1 MRTAET
7 VLGIIQERGKRGLPL
22 EEVYRQL
29 YNPDLYLRAYAKLYA
44 NNGAMTPGTTSETV
58 DAMALAKIKK
68 IIEAL
73 REERYRWTPV
83 KRVYI
88 AKKNGKLRP
97 LGLPSWSDKLLQEVL
112 RQILE
117 AYYEPQF
124 SQHSHG
130 FRPERGCHSALSEV
144 ANVWS
149 GTKWFLEGDISDCF
163 GSLDHEIMLSILR
176 EHIHDNRFLRLIR
189 NLLQAGYLEDWTYHA
204 TWSGSP
210 QGGVISPVLSNIY
223 LDKLDKYIEEKLLP
237 TYTKGGVRRRNPRY
251 TAIQRKIEKAR
262 KEGKVREVKKLYQQL
277 RQEASSDPDDP
288 SYRRLRY
295 IRYADDWLIGFI
307 GPKTEAEEI
316 KRQIGVYL
324 QETLKLHLSEEK
336 TLITHAATEAARFLG
351 YELISQHATDQIDGN
366 GRRKINRNIGLRIPT
381 DVIEKKCSMYMKEE
395 KPTHRAELLSDDD
408 YSIMSRYQAEYRGIV
423 QYYILATNIRRLNK
437 LHWIMRMSLL
447 KTLANKHKTRV
458 TAMVRKYLTQTETPY
473 GQMKCLEVKVERQ
486 GKKPLTAQFGGIPL
500 RRKRTAILT
509 NQLPI
514 YKKFERNELIKRLLA
529 DTCELCGSKE
539 QVEVHHIRKL
549 ADLNVKGRKEK
560 PRWIQIMA
568 ARRRKTLIT
577 CRRCHENIHY
587 GEQGHRTLNITGEPD
602 ESKGSSPVLR
612 ETERKGASN

>member
-22 EEVYRQL
+22 EDVYRQL
-29 YNPDLYLRAYAKLYA
+29 YNPDLYLRAYAKLYT
-44 NNGAMTPGTTSETV
+44 NDGAMTPGTTSETV
-58 DAMALAKIKK
+58 DAMALTKIKK

-117 AYYEPQF
+117 AYYEPQM
-124 SQHSHG
+124 SPHSHG
-130 FRPERGCHSALSEV
+130 VRPERGCHSALSEV
-144 ANVWS
+144 ANTWS
-149 GTKWFLEGDISDCF
+149 GTKWFIEGDISDCF
-163 GSLDHEIMLSILR
+163 GSLDHEILLSILKER
-176 EHIHDNRFLRLIR
+176 IHDNRFLRLIR

-223 LDKLDKYIEEKLLP
+223 MDKLDKYIEEELLP
-237 TYTKGGVRRRNPRY
+237 TYTQGGVRRRNPRY

-262 KEGKVREVKKLYQQL
+262 REGRVREVKKLYQQL

-307 GPKTEAEEI
+307 GPQAEAEEI
-316 KRQIGVYL
+316 KRQIGVFL
-324 QETLKLHLSEEK
+324 QGKLKLHLSEEK

-381 DVIEKKCSMYMKEE
+381 KVIEKKCSMYLRAE
-395 KPTHRAELLSDDD
+395 KPTYRAELLSDDD
-408 YSIMSRYQAEYRGIV
+408 YSIVSRYQAEYRGMV

-447 KTLANKHKTRV
+447 KTLANKHKARV
-458 TAMVRKYLTQTETPY
+458 TAMVRKYQAQTETPY

-500 RRKRTAILT
+500 RRKRAAIL
-509 NQLPI
+509 NDQLPV

-529 DTCELCGSKE
+529 DKCELCGSKE

-587 GEQGHRTLNITGEPD
+587 GEQRHRNLNVTGEPD
-602 ESKGSSPVLR
+602 EPKGSSPVLR

>member
-58 DAMALAKIKK
+58 DAMALTKIKK

-117 AYYEPQF
+117 AYYEPQM

-144 ANVWS
+144 ANTWS

-176 EHIHDNRFLRLIR
+176 ERIHDNRFLRLIR

-223 LDKLDKYIEEKLLP
+223 LDKLDKYTEEKLLP

-324 QETLKLHLSEEK
+324 QETLKLQLSEEK

-381 DVIEKKCSMYMKEE
+381 AVIEKKCSMYMKEE
-395 KPTHRAELLSDDD
+395 KPTYRAELLSDHD
-408 YSIMSRYQAEYRGIV
+408 YSIMSRYQAEYRGMV

-473 GQMKCLEVKVERQ
+473 GHMKCLEVKVERQ

-509 NQLPI
+509 DQLPI

-529 DTCELCGSKE
+529 DRCELCGSKE

-587 GEQGHRTLNITGEPD
+587 GEQRHRNLNITGEPD

>member
-7 VLGIIQERGKRGLPL
+7 VLSIIQERGKQGLPL
-22 EEVYRQL
+22 EDAYRQL

-44 NNGAMTPGTTSETV
+44 NKGAMTPGTTPETV
-58 DAMALAKIKK
+58 DAMALTKIKK
-68 IIEAL
+68 IIEVL

-124 SQHSHG
+124 SVHSHG
-130 FRPERGCHSALSEV
+130 FRPERSCHSALNEV
-144 ANVWS
+144 ANTWS
-149 GTKWFLEGDISDCF
+149 GTKWFIEGDISDCF
-163 GSLDHEIMLSILR
+163 GSPDHEIMLSILR

-223 LDKLDKYIEEKLLP
+223 LDKLDKYIEEKLLL
-237 TYTKGGVRRRNPRY
+237 TYTQGGVRRRNPRY

-262 KEGKVREVKKLYQQL
+262 KEGEVREVKRLYQQL

-307 GPKTEAEEI
+307 GPQSEAEEI
-316 KRQIGVYL
+316 KRQIGAYL

-351 YELISQHATDQIDGN
+351 YEMISQHATDQIDGN
-366 GRRKINRNIGLRIPT
+366 GRRKINRNIGLRIPAQ
-381 DVIEKKCSMYMKEE
+381 VIEKKCGMYMREE
-395 KPTHRAELLSDDD
+395 KPTYRAELLSDDD
-408 YSIMSRYQAEYRGIV
+408 YSIMSRYQSEYRGMV

-458 TAMVRKYLTQTETPY
+458 SAMVRKYLTQTETPY
-473 GQMKCLEVKVERQ
+473 GLMKCLEVKVERQ
-486 GKKPLTAQFGGIPL
+486 GKKALTAQFGGIPL
-500 RRKRTAILT
+500 RRKRMAMLID
-509 NQLPI
+509 QLPI

-529 DTCELCGSKE
+529 DNCELCGSKE

-549 ADLNVKGRKEK
+549 ADLNVKGRREK
-560 PRWIQIMA
+560 PRWMQIMA

-587 GEQGHRTLNITGEPD
+587 GEQRHRTLNITGEPD

>member
-22 EEVYRQL
+22 EEVYHQL
-29 YNPDLYLRAYAKLYA
+29 YNPDLYLRAYAKLYST
-44 NNGAMTPGTTSETV
+44 NGAMTPGTTAETV
-58 DAMALAKIKK
+58 DAMAFTKIKK
-68 IIEAL
+68 IIEVL
-73 REERYRWTPV
+73 RKERYRWTPV
-83 KRVYI
+83 KRVSI

-117 AYYEPQF
+117 AYYEPQL

-163 GSLDHEIMLSILR
+163 GSLDHEIMLSILGAC
-176 EHIHDNRFLRLIR
+176 IHDNRFLRLIR

-223 LDKLDKYIEEKLLP
+223 LDKLDKYIEEKLIP
-237 TYTKGGVRRRNPRY
+237 TYTKGEIRRRNPKY

-262 KEGKVREVKKLYQQL
+262 KAGKVKEVKKLYQQL

-288 SYRRLRY
+288 AYRRLHY
-295 IRYADDWLIGFI
+295 VRYADDWLLGFI
-307 GPKTEAEEI
+307 GPKSEAEEI
-316 KRQIGVYL
+316 KRQIGVFL
-324 QETLKLHLSEEK
+324 QETLKLNLSEEK
-336 TLITHAATEAARFLG
+336 TLITHAATQAARFLG
-351 YELISQHATDQIDGN
+351 YEIKSQQAPDQLAKN
-366 GRRKINRNIGLRIPT
+366 GRRKINRNIGLRIPSK
-381 DVIEKKCSMYMKEE
+381 VIEKKCSMYMRGE
-395 KPTHRAELLSDDD
+395 KPTYRAELLSDDD
-408 YSIMSRYQAEYRGIV
+408 YSIMSRYQSEYRGMV

-437 LHWIMRMSLL
+437 LHWISRMSLL

-486 GKKPLTAQFGGIPL
+486 GKKPLIAQFGGIPL

-509 NQLPI
+509 DQLPI

-549 ADLNVKGRKEK
+549 ADLNMKGRKEK
-560 PRWIQIMA
+560 PRWMQIMA

-587 GEQGHRTLNITGEPD
+587 GEQRHRNLNITGEPD

-612 ETERKGASN
+612 ETAGKGASN

>member
-7 VLGIIQERGKRGLPL
+7 VLSIIQERGKRGLPL

-44 NNGAMTPGTTSETV
+44 NDGAMTPGTTAETV
-58 DAMALAKIKK
+58 DAMALTKIKK

-124 SQHSHG
+124 NQHSHG
-130 FRPERGCHSALSEV
+130 FRPERGCHSALREV

-163 GSLDHEIMLSILR
+163 GSLDHEIMLSILGER
-176 EHIHDNRFLRLIR
+176 IHDNRFLRLIQ
-189 NLLQAGYLEDWTYHA
+189 NLLQAGYLEDWTYHT

-223 LDKLDKYIEEKLLP
+223 LDKLDKYIEERLLP
-237 TYTKGGVRRRNPRY
+237 TYTKGEIRRRNPRY
-251 TAIQRKIEKAR
+251 TAIQRKIENAKQ
-262 KEGKVREVKKLYQQL
+262 EGHIREVKVLYQQL

-295 IRYADDWLIGFI
+295 VRYADDWLIGFI
-307 GPKTEAEEI
+307 GPQSELEEI
-316 KRQIGVYL
+316 KRQIGAYL

-351 YELISQHATDQIDGN
+351 YELMSQHATDQIDGN

-381 DVIEKKCSMYMKEE
+381 DVIEKKSRIYMKEE
-395 KPTHRAELLSDDD
+395 KPTYRAELLSDDD
-408 YSIMSRYQAEYRGIV
+408 YSIISRYQSEYRGIV

-447 KTLANKHKTRV
+447 KTLANKHKARV
-458 TAMVRKYLTQTETPY
+458 TAMVRKYQTQTETPY

-486 GKKPLTAQFGGIPL
+486 GKKPLIAQFGGIPL
-500 RRKRTAILT
+500 RRRKATLL
-509 NQLPI
+509 NDQLPI

-549 ADLNVKGRKEK
+549 ADLNVKGGKKSLAGYRSWQQEEEK
-560 PRWIQIMA
+560 R
-568 ARRRKTLIT
+568 
-577 CRRCHENIHY
+577 
-587 GEQGHRTLNITGEPD
+587 
-602 ESKGSSPVLR
+602 
-612 ETERKGASN
+612 